1 MGIGSISSSSLYTNT
16 QISGVGAGKAESSQS
31 CRDVFTRG
39 GGQEFAAEQAFADA
53 GRLFKSHS
61 GANRGVQ
68 RPGGSSQVNEEMVNM
83 YPHRSGYDS
92 SFLGRELPLPELGPS
107 IKGKVAMRTDK
118 PGEYVLPYTNFS
130 IVMNGERKQ
139 CFYTIVNI
147 DGSRHQDL
155 PRNGSWEIDGR
166 IPRDCQLGNEAYSN
180 NDIDK
185 GHMVRRLDPC
195 WGRDAQKANLDTFS
209 YCNATL
215 QHANLNQKEWLDL
228 ENHVLDSATGGRQKY
243 TVITGPIFSESDPK
257 FDNHGRMKTPAQI
270 PMQFF
275 KTVVW
280 ADEKTGELRSASFV
294 LSQKDI
300 IGADRGLFKAAGFEP
315 GAFKIYQVPQ
325 KQLEQMTDL
334 HFGDIGD
341 ITEKPVR
348 LTAENGYA
356 PQGLNN

>member
-147 DGSRHQDL
+147 DGAQHQDL

-166 IPRDCQLGNEAYSN
+166 IPRSCQLGNEAYSN

-228 ENHVLDSATGGRQKY
+228 ENHVLDMFWIVPLVAGRS
-243 TVITGPIFSESDPK
+243 T
-257 FDNHGRMKTPAQI
+257 R
-270 PMQFF
+270 
-275 KTVVW
+275 
-280 ADEKTGELRSASFV
+280 
-294 LSQKDI
+294 
-300 IGADRGLFKAAGFEP
+300 
-315 GAFKIYQVPQ
+315 
-325 KQLEQMTDL
+325 
-334 HFGDIGD
+334 
-341 ITEKPVR
+341 
-348 LTAENGYA
+348 
-356 PQGLNN
+356 